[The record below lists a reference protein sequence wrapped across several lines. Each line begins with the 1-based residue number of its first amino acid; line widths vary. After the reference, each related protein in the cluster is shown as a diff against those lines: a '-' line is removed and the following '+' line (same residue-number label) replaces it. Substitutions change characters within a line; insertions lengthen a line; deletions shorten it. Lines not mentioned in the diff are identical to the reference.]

1 MKKLFILTMILFI
14 SCETPT
20 SGISEVDANTFEENV
35 ATLKNQFIKGYEE
48 ADYDKV
54 ISVFSD
60 SIQWYGP
67 GVNAEMVKGIDV
79 LKENVSFWMEN
90 FEDISFTEGGGLPG
104 TDVGFWGGN
113 VYPLSEAMSGPNSI
127 RMYGTW
133 NVTNSTTGK
142 TVNFKHY
149 LVWNF
154 NEDGKVHTVTEYAD
168 VGGLLSTFD
177 E

>member
-1 MKKLFILTMILFI
+1 MILFI

-20 SGISEVDANTFEENV
+20 NGISEVDANTFEENV

-104 TDVGFWGGN
+104 TDVGFG
-113 VYPLSEAMSGPNSI
+113 EE
-127 RMYGTW
+127 MYI
-133 NVTNSTTGK
+133 
-142 TVNFKHY
+142 HCLRLC
-149 LVWNF
+149 LVLI
-154 NEDGKVHTVTEYAD
+154 V
-168 VGGLLSTFD
+168 
-177 E
+177 

>member
-1 MKKLFILTMILFI
+1 MKKISILLMILFI
-14 SCETPT
+14 SCEAPLN
-20 SGISEVDANTFEENV
+20 GISEDDINTFEINV
-35 ATLKNQFIKGYEE
+35 ATLKNDFIKGYEE
-48 ADYDKV
+48 GDYDKV
-54 ISVFSD
+54 VSIFAD

-67 GVNAEMVKGIDV
+67 GVNSEMLKGIDI
-79 LKENVSFWMEN
+79 LKENVTCWTEN

-104 TDVGFWGGN
+104 TDIGFWGGN
-113 VYPLSEAMSGPNSI
+113 VYPTDQAMSGPNNV

-133 NVTNSTTGK
+133 NVTNSNTGK
-142 TVNFKHY
+142 AVSFKHY

-177 E
+177 Q